1 MISFIKMG
9 LRRDIIL
16 RSLKVSL
23 VVGTILVIIN
33 KAGIILQG
41 NLDFFSVIQ
50 ILLTYLVP
58 FLVSE
63 YSSISMLHQSEKQ
76 KKQAA

>member
-33 KAGIILQG
+33 KSGIILQG

-63 YSSISMLHQSEKQ
+63 YSSISMLYQAEKQ